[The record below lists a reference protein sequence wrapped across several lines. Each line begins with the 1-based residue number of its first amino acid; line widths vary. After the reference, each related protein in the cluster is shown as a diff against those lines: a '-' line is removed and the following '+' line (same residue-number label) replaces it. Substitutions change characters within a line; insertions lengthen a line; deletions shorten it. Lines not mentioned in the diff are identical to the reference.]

1 MASTPKQTRY
11 HFFTLSDNRS
21 YDHDSCRCHGTPNQ
35 QTCIRPPRTCCHL
48 PCPTTSGLWRIQCL
62 PMQPICWRPAA
73 NRLIFMRDGLC
84 PLCSIFSD
92 LLPCIGCMLFD
103 YGWYGIRRATNSKCI
118 HVAIVLVD
126 CIELTSNKMIL
137 LLIITQE
144 EKQGGV
150 DALKDTT
157 QQSNDRGLKYATIEG
172 GGRSI
177 MSFGGVGNNKL
188 FTFSSHSGELELLA
202 TAV

>member
-1 MASTPKQTRY
+1 MTIFHSSVSLAIDKNTTPYVAWYAAKLGGRQNGIYHLSTII
-11 HFFTLSDNRS
+11 FTSSDNRS

-62 PMQPICWRPAA
+62 PMQPICWQPAA

-144 EKQGGV
+144 EKQGG
-150 DALKDTT
+150 
-157 QQSNDRGLKYATIEG
+157 GLMPWKIPH
-172 GGRSI
+172 
-177 MSFGGVGNNKL
+177 NNQMIGDWN
-188 FTFSSHSGELELLA
+188 TRQ
-202 TAV
+202 